1 MADAK
6 TRVEDK
12 QDKPGETF
20 NVINEWGT
28 YVSTY
33 TQKKKL
39 WGEICARDNKVLF
52 DHFCSIK

>member
-33 TQKKKL
+33 THKKKNY
-39 WGEICARDNKVLF
+39 GGKFVQEK
-52 DHFCSIK
+52 IKFYLIISAV

>member
-33 TQKKKL
+33 THKKNYGGKFVQ
-39 WGEICARDNKVLF
+39 EK
-52 DHFCSIK
+52 IKFYLIISAV

>member
-33 TQKKKL
+33 TQKKIMGGNLCK
-39 WGEICARDNKVLF
+39 RK
-52 DHFCSIK
+52 